1 MICSR
6 PVVRCATHCARDQ
19 GGGPAAAWEGQA
31 AGDPVG
37 PSTADYPRSV
47 IAGIQRPPT
56 LG

>member
-31 AGDPVG
+31 GGDPVG

>member
-6 PVVRCATHCARDQ
+6 PVVMSATHCAPDQ

-37 PSTADYPRSV
+37 PSTTDYPPSV
-47 IAGIQRPPT
+47 IAGTQRPPA